1 MTSRVMLERGRRIVR
16 IGTRVMTARPRTATF
31 ALAAASGLALMLT
44 LGAARA
50 AAQVPAPEL
59 PQVSPKARVEQ
70 RVGLTDFAI
79 DYSSPGVKGRKI
91 WGELLPFDEL
101 WRAGAN
107 APTTLKA
114 SADFT
119 FGDTRVPAGTYVI
132 LAIPGKKTW
141 TVILNS
147 NTKLQ
152 GTRGYA
158 EKDDVAR
165 VSVKAASVPARER
178 LAFQFA
184 DTTDNST
191 RLDLE
196 WEKLRV
202 SVPIQVDTATQARA
216 NIDKALG
223 EAWRPHFSSA
233 RYLLDTG
240 GDLTE
245 ALGFIDSSIAI
256 KSTWWNNWVRAQIL
270 AKQHRPTDAVA
281 AAEQAQTLG
290 AGDPVFDGFFKK
302 DVDKAIADWRKKS

>member
-1 MTSRVMLERGRRIVR
+1 MGTASLVWASVPRKATVM
-16 IGTRVMTARPRTATF
+16 
-31 ALAAASGLALMLT
+31 AASLALTFLAT
-44 LGAARA
+44 RA
-50 AAQVPAPEL
+50 GAQVAAPEL
-59 PQVSPKARVEQ
+59 PQASPKARVEQ

-79 DYSSPGVKGRKI
+79 DYSSPGVKDRKI
-91 WGELLPFDEL
+91 WGELVPYDEL

-114 SADFT
+114 SGDFT
-119 FGDTRVPAGTYVI
+119 FGDARVPAGTYAV

-147 NTKLQ
+147 NTKIQ

-165 VSVKAASVPARER
+165 VAVKPATAPARER

-184 DTTDNST
+184 ETTDSTT

-196 WEKLRV
+196 WATLRV
-202 SVPIQVDTATQARA
+202 SVPMTVDTATQARA
-216 NIDKALG
+216 NIDKAIS
-223 EAWRPHFSSA
+223 ESWRPHFSSA

-245 ALGFIDSSIAI
+245 ALGYIDSSIAI

-270 AKQHRPTDAVA
+270 AKQGRPADALA

-302 DVDKAIADWRKKS
+302 DVDKAIAEWRKKS